1 MMARWIRAGQVGPI
15 DFDEACGRLALAQP
29 RDACPIVLWGEGEAQ
44 HPFALIAPSRLAPGN
59 RLRWAAWGLAPAAAA
74 YRQFGVPAYLNDNE
88 LWLHGQPIAQSLAEM
103 IGGCV
108 VVASSFLAR
117 FPRSCVSTPP
127 GALEQAYRLRLEAQ
141 HGWQF
146 EHSWPTRPEALR
158 CAVA

>member
-1 MMARWIRAGQVGPI
+1 MMARWIRMGSIEPL
-15 DFDEACGRLALAQP
+15 DFDEACGRVALAQA

-44 HPFALIAPSRLAPGN
+44 HPFALIAPARLAPGN
-59 RLRWAAWGLAPAAAA
+59 RLRWASWGLSPAAAA

-88 LWLHGQPIAQSLAEM
+88 LWLQGRPIAESVVEM

-108 VVASSFLAR
+108 VVASSFIAQ
-117 FPRSCVSTPP
+117 FPRSLVRTPP

-146 EHSWPTRPEALR
+146 DHSWPTRPEAVTY
-158 CAVA
+158 AVA